1 MMQFMGYR
9 RPDGRAGVRNHVLVL
24 STVTCANTVV
34 EKIGRALDDQAI
46 SIVHASGCGQG
57 SDDLEQTHRVLL
69 GTATHPNVGAV
80 LLIGLGCESLDTVA
94 LAGEVATTG
103 KPTEHFL
110 IQDVGGTTSAV
121 EHGVAIAREL
131 LAVTAETKR
140 ESIDISELIVAV
152 ECGASDAFS
161 AVTAN
166 PAAGVVADRVVE
178 ADGTFMFSE
187 VDECIGAEHILARR
201 ARSDA
206 TAQKLLEFIGRR
218 EREAA
223 AAGIDLMGAQI
234 NPGNFEGGLTT
245 PEEKSLGAILKG
257 GTSRIEEV
265 ISHAHRPTRR
275 GLIVMDS
282 PGDDIESIVGMVA
295 GGAQIVLFTTG
306 RGTPVG
312 NPIAPVIKI
321 ATNSALYRHM
331 AENMDIDAGTI
342 LESEET
348 IKQVGGRIFEKL
360 LAVAGGEL
368 TQAELL
374 GHREFTINRIGP
386 RL

>member
-9 RPDGRAGVRNHVLVL
+9 RPDGRAGVRNHVLIL

-46 SIVHASGCGQG
+46 SIIHAAGCGQG
-57 SDDLEQTHRVLL
+57 GDDLEQTHRVLL

-94 LAGEVATTG
+94 LAGEVAATG

-121 EHGVAIAREL
+121 ERGIAIAHEL
-131 LAVTAETKR
+131 LAVTAETR
-140 ESIDISELIVAV
+140 SESIDVSELIVAV

-178 ADGTFMFSE
+178 AGGTFMFSE

-201 ARSDA
+201 ARDEA

-223 AAGIDLMGAQI
+223 AAG
-234 NPGNFEGGLTT
+234 
-245 PEEKSLGAILKG
+245 
-257 GTSRIEEV
+257 
-265 ISHAHRPTRR
+265 
-275 GLIVMDS
+275 
-282 PGDDIESIVGMVA
+282 
-295 GGAQIVLFTTG
+295 
-306 RGTPVG
+306 
-312 NPIAPVIKI
+312 
-321 ATNSALYRHM
+321 
-331 AENMDIDAGTI
+331 TI
-342 LESEET
+342 LEGEET
-348 IKQVGGRIFEKL
+348 IEQVGGRISEKL

-368 TQAELL
+368 TQAEVL